1 MSTKL
6 DQFFNDKTQDAFLY
20 LAQKKLPERD
30 PHLKQEWVDEMT
42 GLLALIPGEIARDEY
57 MAQLAKLSKIPKA
70 IFKKHLQEQIE
81 KRIQKAT
88 KSNEDT
94 RSLQFLPK
102 GVDPDQYLQDGFY
115 GIVNGE
121 KTGYYFRDTVGGE
134 AKRVS
139 NFVMT
144 PLFHK
149 YDYDDDT
156 RIAMVE
162 NGTGPTEV
170 VEMPSEA
177 FISIDQ
183 FRKFMISKGVYYFDG
198 TKAHLDKLVRK
209 ILPDFPKAYELK
221 TLGWQREGF
230 FAFYNSIHHQGQHY
244 SYNDAGVVQIG
255 ECHFF
260 SPASSK
266 IYEDYRKE
274 DDQFENDRYL
284 EFLPSPIKFEEWAD
298 MFKRVYEDH
307 AYAGIPFVFLTLF
320 RDVVFK
326 VDNNCPFLY
335 AYGQSKSGKSKFA
348 ESISNLFF
356 REMPAFNLNSGTDFA
371 FAQRLA
377 RFRNCPVFFNEFDD
391 NVVKDEWFQAL
402 KGAYDGE
409 GRERGKGGS
418 KRKTEI
424 QRINSTLILA
434 GQYLS
439 TKDDNSVLSRSIL
452 RHFKIKRNRSEEQT
466 RTYNELKK
474 LEKEGLGGIL
484 TEILAHR
491 EVVEKPYYQ
500 EFNEIFKE
508 LGKIIRTQDEYYDE
522 RVLRNYSALTTM
534 VKIFGSIFS
543 LPFSLAEY
551 KEWVIQEIMTLSNMI
566 NDNDVL
572 SGFWN
577 IVETLLD
584 KGEITEGLYFKIDN
598 RASVKVLKESQTEV
612 VHFNKPKALLFLRL
626 KNVHPIYASF
636 KRRAGSH
643 PIDLTSLTAYLKDR
657 SSFIGV
663 VNSERFKD
671 RTTGKSFPT
680 SAFVFDYRALGVALD
695 RESTFP
701 ISTVA
706 NNRTDP
712 ETELDNKDID
722 LPF

>member
-1 MSTKL
+1 MSSKL
-6 DQFFNDKTQDAFLY
+6 AQFLNDNTQDALLY
-20 LAQKKLPERD
+20 LAQKKLPEGD

-42 GLLALIPGEIARDEY
+42 VLLALIPGEIAREEY
-57 MAQLAKLSKIPKA
+57 MAQLAKLSKIPKTT
-70 IFKKHLQEQIE
+70 FKKHLQEQIE
-81 KRIQKAT
+81 KQIQKAT
-88 KSNEDT
+88 ESNEDT
-94 RSLQFLPK
+94 KALQFLPK

-115 GIVNGE
+115 GVVNGD
-121 KTGYYFRDTVGGE
+121 KTGYYFRDSVGGE

-156 RIAMVE
+156 RIAKVE
-162 NGTGPTEV
+162 NGIGPAEV

-230 FAFYNSIHHQGQHY
+230 FAYYNSIHHQGQLFP
-244 SYNDAGVVQIG
+244 YNDAGVVRVG
-255 ECHFF
+255 DYHFF

-284 EFLPSPIKFEEWAD
+284 EFLSAPIRFEQWAD
-298 MFKRVYEDH
+298 MFKKVYEDH

-371 FAQRLA
+371 FANRLA

-439 TKDDNSVLSRSIL
+439 TKDDNSVLSRSIM
-452 RHFKIKRNRSEEQT
+452 RPFKIKRNRSEEQT

-491 EVVEKPYYQ
+491 EVVEKSYYQ
-500 EFNEIFKE
+500 EFNEVFKE
-508 LGKIIRTQDEYYDE
+508 LGKVIRAQDDYYDE
-522 RVLRNYSALTTM
+522 RVLRNYSALATM

-543 LPFSLAEY
+543 LPFTLSEY
-551 KEWVIQEIMTLSNMI
+551 KKWAIHEIVNLSSMI

-572 SGFWN
+572 SDFWN
-577 IVETLLD
+577 I
-584 KGEITEGLYFKIDN
+584 
-598 RASVKVLKESQTEV
+598 
-612 VHFNKPKALLFLRL
+612 
-626 KNVHPIYASF
+626 
-636 KRRAGSH
+636 
-643 PIDLTSLTAYLKDR
+643 
-657 SSFIGV
+657 
-663 VNSERFKD
+663 
-671 RTTGKSFPT
+671 
-680 SAFVFDYRALGVALD
+680 
-695 RESTFP
+695 
-701 ISTVA
+701 
-706 NNRTDP
+706 
-712 ETELDNKDID
+712 
-722 LPF
+722 